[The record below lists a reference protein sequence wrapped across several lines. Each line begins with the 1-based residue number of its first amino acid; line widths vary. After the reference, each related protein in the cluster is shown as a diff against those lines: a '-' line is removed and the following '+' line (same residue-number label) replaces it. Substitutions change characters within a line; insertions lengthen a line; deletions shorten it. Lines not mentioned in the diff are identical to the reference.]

1 VEIGAKQAPAER
13 GETPDA
19 LAGEVP
25 ESISFQAQLSPQTA
39 ARIWRHV
46 VENLGELVAD
56 QARLCERVACPAPG
70 RLVVSFPANY
80 TSCRQFC
87 EMPEQRAKLEA
98 ALAVAAGEPVRLEFE
113 VLPDAAPQGPPRP
126 SGMASLRQQQ
136 AEIAAR
142 PIVRRAME
150 LFEVEHP
157 RIDPPRNKS

>member
-1 VEIGAKQAPAER
+1 
-13 GETPDA
+13 
-19 LAGEVP
+19 
-25 ESISFQAQLSPQTA
+25 
-39 ARIWRHV
+39 
-46 VENLGELVAD
+46 
-56 QARLCERVACPAPG
+56 
-70 RLVVSFPANY
+70 
-80 TSCRQFC
+80 
-87 EMPEQRAKLEA
+87 MPEQRAKLEA